1 MLTCAGDIPG
11 RVGVYGTD
19 GSGELVIPTI
29 YAQVGRIHR
38 GAEPGGIE
46 PTPQTASLTDQ
57 LLAAAGSASG
67 AAAEARDAAAA
78 AREAAAACV
87 DPTALLSDGLK
98 QALCNWP
105 KRPPTSTTRA
115 RSITRR
121 STTRST
127 RRGPPPVSRRCT
139 RRAARSGATTAWTAS
154 RQVSPSPPSYADG
167 SSAVIDPADYTLSG
181 SLDAAESTVAVTYA
195 GKTAAFSVTVTPVG
209 DTEYASNVR
218 NFRLSSE
225 SGSSGMGADY
235 FWLKCTGSSM
245 ISSYTSWAFD
255 SKKTLWDTVKGKRLR
270 VRASLMSPDWT
281 GEAWEKNCI
290 MASFGIFSS
299 AGITGGSGRQKWHRF
314 GNIYDLPGEYT
325 TYEFVLDATL
335 ENMDAGTG
343 TPTASSTCGL
353 ILYSQTLNELRC
365 NAVSVREVL
374 ST

>member
-1 MLTCAGDIPG
+1 MPISIKPTQFHIRTDDGYDSTPTLVQTSGTG
-11 RVGVYGTD
+11 GQGV
-19 GSGELVIPTI
+19 
-29 YAQVGRIHR
+29 
-38 GAEPGGIE
+38 
-46 PTPQTASLTDQ
+46 
-57 LLAAAGSASG
+57 
-67 AAAEARDAAAA
+67 
-78 AREAAAACV
+78 
-87 DPTALLSDGLK
+87 SDDLK
-98 QALCNWP
+98 QALLQLAQKTAYIDDQGAVYYKALHDALYP
-105 KRPPTSTTRA
+105 PRPVASLTAVYTQSGTVWSDDSLDSLKAGLTVTS
-115 RSITRR
+115 
-121 STTRST
+121 
-127 RRGPPPVSRRCT
+127 
-139 RRAARSGATTAWTAS
+139 
-154 RQVSPSPPSYADG
+154 SYADG
-167 SSAVIDPADYTLSG
+167 TSAVIDPADYSLSG
-181 SLDAAESTVAVTYA
+181 SLDAAESTVTVTYA

-235 FWLKCTGSSM
+235 FWLKCTDSTM

-270 VRASLMSPDWT
+270 VRVSLMSPDWT

-299 AGITGGSGRQKWHRF
+299 AGITGGSGRQKWHRL
-314 GNIYDLPGEYT
+314 GNIYDLPSAYT